1 VKAGALKR
9 GERGFH
15 VPFPRANSAL
25 YKERPKF
32 FPDVPYGLKA
42 CRCISRPD
50 CFVRY
55 VALVPTFEPTDDAEE
70 DIELDS
76 KRDSDSDFGGRQR

>member
-1 VKAGALKR
+1 M
-9 GERGFH
+9 
-15 VPFPRANSAL
+15 
-25 YKERPKF
+25 
-32 FPDVPYGLKA
+32 PYGLKA